1 MSLDL
6 ETRRRRAAFRA
17 NHRGTKEMDWLLGK
31 YADVQ
36 LPTMTEQELKLFET
50 LIEMPDPDLQTWI
63 LEPAPVAGT
72 DIAPLIAALRGFHK
86 LDRPVA

>member
-31 YADVQ
+31 YADAH
-36 LPTMTEQELKLFET
+36 LGGMGEPELKLFET
-50 LIEMPDPDLQTWI
+50 LIEMPDPDLQSWI
-63 LEPAPVAGT
+63 LDPAPIEGRE
-72 DIAPLIAALRGFHK
+72 IAPLVDALRSFHK
-86 LDRPVA
+86 LDRPAA